1 MYHSAAVIGQ
11 TISHYKVLEKL
22 GGGGMGVVYK
32 AEDTRLDRSVAL
44 KFLPEKFFG
53 NRVALERFR
62 REAHLLASFNHP
74 HIAAIYGLE
83 EATMHTVSV
92 STHLSASPDQVWS
105 KIGDPGAI
113 SSWHPAIARSPLDGK
128 DRKCTLADGAQID
141 EQIDNV
147 DDANRSYTYRII
159 ESPLP
164 LKDYSST
171 IKVDE
176 ADGGCSVEW
185 TSSFEV
191 SAGPAEDMV
200 ALIKGVYGAG
210 LAALRENFKS

>member
-1 MYHSAAVIGQ
+1 
-11 TISHYKVLEKL
+11 
-22 GGGGMGVVYK
+22 
-32 AEDTRLDRSVAL
+32 
-44 KFLPEKFFG
+44 
-53 NRVALERFR
+53 
-62 REAHLLASFNHP
+62 
-74 HIAAIYGLE
+74 
-83 EATMHTVSV
+83 MHTVSV

-171 IKVDE
+171 IKVAE
-176 ADGGCSVEW
+176 ADGGCTVEW

-210 LAALRENFKS
+210 LAALRESFKS